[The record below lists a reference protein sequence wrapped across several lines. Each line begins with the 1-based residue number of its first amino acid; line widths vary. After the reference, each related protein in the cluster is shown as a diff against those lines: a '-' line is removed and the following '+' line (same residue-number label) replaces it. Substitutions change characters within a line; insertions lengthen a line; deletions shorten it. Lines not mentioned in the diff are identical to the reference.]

1 MPYGWR
7 IGTSIKQGAPGEV
20 VMCAVA
26 KRESLKVSKYPKLDQ
41 RFKQDSDATI
51 ASVYEASYRLYGD
64 YAATTAHS

>member
-1 MPYGWR
+1 
-7 IGTSIKQGAPGEV
+7 
-20 VMCAVA
+20 MCAVA